1 MPSIKFSNVSVEYPL
16 FRTASAMSI
25 RSDMVKALTG
35 GVLTVTRGSSPLV
48 VRALSQVSFDIVKG
62 DIVGFVGHN
71 GSGKTTLLRTIMG
84 IYKPIQGCVDINGKV
99 KSLIDI
105 SAGLEPEL
113 SGTENIKRLLL
124 LHGYSKDVFI
134 ENCEKIINFSGLG
147 DYINLPVQTYSSGMM
162 MRLLYSVMMYESTD
176 IMLMDEF
183 FSVGDKDFSKKVER
197 DIHEKI
203 SNTSILVI
211 ATHNYETVKKYC
223 NRVFKM
229 ENGKVEECS
238 VESFTI

>member
-1 MPSIKFSNVSVEYPL
+1 MPSIKFSNVSIEYPL
-16 FRTASAMSI
+16 YCTASAMSI

-35 GVLTVTRGSSPLV
+35 GVLRQSKGSSPLV
-48 VRALSQVSFDIVKG
+48 VRALSQVSFDIAKG

-84 IYKPIQGCVDINGKV
+84 IYKPIEGCVHVNGKV
-99 KSLIDI
+99 KSLIEI
-105 SAGLEPEL
+105 GAGLEPEL
-113 SGTENIKRLLL
+113 SGVENIKRLLL
-124 LHGYSKDVFI
+124 LSGNGKDTFI
-134 ENCEKIINFSGLG
+134 KNYQSIVNFSGLG
-147 DYINLPVQTYSSGMM
+147 NYVHLPVQTYSSGMM
-162 MRLLYSVMMYESTD
+162 MRLLYSVMMYESAD

-211 ATHNYETVKKYC
+211 ATHNYQTVKKYC

-229 ENGKVEECS
+229 ENGKVTECS
-238 VESFTI
+238 VASFSM